1 MKIKKNKIKSSKL
14 PANGKKKNL
23 TILGGLGLGTVVV
36 AGALFFGLSSMFQT
50 STYYELRTPVAANT
64 QITPGM
70 LQAQETSKDTQPA
83 NTISLAAVE
92 SGQVYAKYALDRGD
106 VLLNSNAGTSKGVVS
121 GVPDSWVTTTF
132 NVADSDAASG
142 SIQKGM
148 YFDIIGISGNGRARY
163 LFTDVLALNVQG
175 GSTSTTKTSSGNA
188 STYTVGMP
196 AKDVALL
203 HSALKTYPQIKLVV
217 SPKSVSYGVRD
228 VKGLGDTVSFNGDSP
243 ASQDLYKGTDPTF
256 TNVKRNSK
264 GEPQNQKGNP
274 DLKTPSSSSS
284 DD

>member
-1 MKIKKNKIKSSKL
+1 MKIKKTKVKSSKL
-14 PANGKKKNL
+14 PVNGKKKNL
-23 TILGGLGLGTVVV
+23 TIIGGLGLGVVVV

-70 LQAQETSKDTQPA
+70 LQAQQTSKGTEPA
-83 NTISLAAVE
+83 NAVSLSAVE
-92 SGQVYAKYALDRGD
+92 TGQVYAKYALDRGD
-106 VLLNSNAGTSKGVVS
+106 VLLNSNAGSSKGTVS
-121 GVPDSWVTTTF
+121 GIPDTWVTTTF
-132 NVADSDAASG
+132 NVNDTDAASG
-142 SIQKGM
+142 AIQKGM
-148 YFDIIGISGNGRARY
+148 YFDIIGVSGNGKARY

-175 GSTSTTKTSSGNA
+175 GSASTAKTGSSTA

-196 AKDVALL
+196 AKDIALL
-203 HSALKTYPQIKLVV
+203 HSAFKTYPQIKLVI
-217 SPKSVSYGVRD
+217 SPKSVSYGQRD
-228 VKGLGDTVSFNGDSP
+228 VKGLGETVSFNGSDP

-256 TNVKRNSK
+256 SNVKRNSK

-274 DLKTPSSSSS
+274 DLKSPS